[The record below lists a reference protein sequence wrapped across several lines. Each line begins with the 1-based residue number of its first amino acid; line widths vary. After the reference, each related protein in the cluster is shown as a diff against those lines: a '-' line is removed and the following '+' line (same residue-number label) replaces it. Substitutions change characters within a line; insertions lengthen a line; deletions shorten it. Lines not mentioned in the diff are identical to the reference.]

1 MTLQGIVNQ
10 IQNDPS
16 VRDHTEKYR
25 YHEQGSLSAAAHKKC
40 PCPCFAVAVTF
51 AGDKQQAHIQ
61 SWTSLGIVD
70 IDNVRTYS
78 EKRGHYLRSPS
89 P

>member
-1 MTLQGIVNQ
+1 MKELNFSLFKSYPDTVPDTITLQGIVNQ

-61 SWTSLGIVD
+61 SWTSLALS
-70 IDNVRTYS
+70 T
-78 EKRGHYLRSPS
+78 
-89 P
+89 